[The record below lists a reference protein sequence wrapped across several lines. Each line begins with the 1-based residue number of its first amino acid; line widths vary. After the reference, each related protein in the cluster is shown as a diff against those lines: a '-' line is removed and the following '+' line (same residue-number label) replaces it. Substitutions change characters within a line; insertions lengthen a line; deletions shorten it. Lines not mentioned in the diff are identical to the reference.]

1 MTVRVYFATNRCAD
15 DPDDPTGFLD
25 HACGEDPQNLRFGVA
40 EVDLDSGDV
49 DFAVAAESNVGDP
62 DTQVLGSDEVFDRLR
77 QDMLDEPADC
87 LFFIHG
93 FANSFERAL
102 YRAATVSRFYRGSG
116 SGPLSKKLHLFA
128 FCWPSDGVLF
138 GLPNAYRSDRIDAM
152 LSGPAIGRTIL
163 KALDF
168 VGTLRPE
175 DRCNRR
181 IHLLAHSMGNWAL
194 RYALQHIRDE
204 GALGRT
210 VVFDQAILAAA
221 DEDDNALEKTEK
233 LGSLAALARRI
244 TVYINFQDAVLHVSD
259 WTKGN
264 PDRLG
269 KSGPR
274 RPEKVPANVTV
285 VNCSKVITQKQ
296 VTDPEDVEL
305 GDVSETTH
313 NYYRNDDTV
322 RRDIVQVLKGR
333 SDDLIDNR
341 RWVAEKRYYTLQEI
355 IAAPQVARRRSS
367 RRPRRGAAERRS
379 TARAG
384 GG

>member
-1 MTVRVYFATNRCAD
+1 MTVRVYFATNRC
-15 DPDDPTGFLD
+15 PDDPEDPTEFLD
-25 HACGEDPQNLRFGVA
+25 HACGEDPQNLRFGIA
-40 EVDLDSGDV
+40 EVDLETGDV
-49 DFAVAAESNVGDP
+49 RFTVAAESHVGDP
-62 DTQVLGSDEVFDRLR
+62 DRQVLGSREVFDRLR
-77 QDMLDEPADC
+77 EDIIEDPADC

-93 FANSFERAL
+93 FANTFEQAL
-102 YRAATVSRFYRGSG
+102 LRTAAIGRFYLGSG
-116 SGPLSKKLHLFA
+116 SGPLSKRLHLFA

-138 GLPNAYRSDRIDAM
+138 GLPNAYRSDRLDAM
-152 LSGPAIGRTIL
+152 LSGPAVGRTIL

-168 VGTLRPE
+168 LGGLRPE

-210 VVFDQAILAAA
+210 VVFDQAILAAP

-244 TVYINFQDAVLHVSD
+244 TVYVNFQDVVLHVSD

-274 RPEKVPANVTV
+274 DPERVPRNVTV
-285 VNCSKVITQKQ
+285 VNCSKVITPKQ
-296 VTDPEDVEL
+296 VTDPQDVDL
-305 GDVSETTH
+305 GDAGETTH
-313 NYYRNDDTV
+313 NYHRNDETV
-322 RRDIVQVLKGR
+322 RQDIVQVLKGLP
-333 SDDLIDNR
+333 DDLIGNR
-341 RWVAEKRYYTLQEI
+341 RWVPEKRYYTLLEVA
-355 IAAPQVARRRSS
+355 AAPRLARARPS
-367 RRPRRGAAERRS
+367 RGRTS
-379 TARAG
+379 AG
-384 GG
+384 GGRRRRIG